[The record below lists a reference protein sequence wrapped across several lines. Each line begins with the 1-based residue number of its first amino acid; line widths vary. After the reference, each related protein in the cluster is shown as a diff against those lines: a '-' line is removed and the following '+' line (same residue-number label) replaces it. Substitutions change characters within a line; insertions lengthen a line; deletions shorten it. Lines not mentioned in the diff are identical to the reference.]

1 MILWQSWGHASRRR
15 RARQLSTPLEARSL
29 RPPRLVH
36 FLHAVSPAHSVWVA
50 GTLRDRRWLRCNL
63 PPALQISPRHFGIP
77 PDGHSRALAFL
88 WVSIYKHGLRVAG
101 WHWERPRKR
110 DGRAHPRSNS
120 HHCRK
125 GDPLPFLFSSRLG
138 QHGAEVSHIFLQ
150 IRRTLYIVTGIVMLF
165 FVEMII
171 MAFYADYFTN
181 IVFSK
186 VFQGLDVLIEA
197 NYVPIVLV
205 TLSA

>member
-1 MILWQSWGHASRRR
+1 M
-15 RARQLSTPLEARSL
+15 
-29 RPPRLVH
+29 
-36 FLHAVSPAHSVWVA
+36 
-50 GTLRDRRWLRCNL
+50 
-63 PPALQISPRHFGIP
+63 
-77 PDGHSRALAFL
+77 
-88 WVSIYKHGLRVAG
+88 
-101 WHWERPRKR
+101 
-110 DGRAHPRSNS
+110 
-120 HHCRK
+120 
-125 GDPLPFLFSSRLG
+125 
-138 QHGAEVSHIFLQ
+138 SHIFLQ